1 MTGREDIS
9 AIRLADERARLVRLC
24 AHLTRSVDAAE
35 DLAQET
41 LIEAWRHADRL
52 EEAQSQQAWLT
63 GIARNVCRRWLR
75 ADALDRNRRYCR
87 QSRVRGVS
95 VDSSGGPSIE
105 DIADDIDLFD
115 HIANA
120 ELADVILDGLMNV
133 PTRTREMILARYGDG
148 CSHAEIAIRFRMSE
162 NAVAVALHRGTRQL
176 RDALLSGSG
185 TGSFLADWDI
195 DARERDAWSETRIWC
210 IRCGSRKLVGRF
222 DRDSGFVA
230 FRCPECHQDGTH
242 TASHTS
248 PELFTGVSGYKPA
261 LNRLLT
267 FWHKAWVRGC
277 QDGRTVCHLC
287 GSFAD
292 YHVGMPDR
300 GPLRNEPG
308 AHFRCPACG
317 PILDMTISGLPKT
330 IPHVRRFWNAH
341 ARIRTLP
348 RRSIERDGEHVTVVR
363 LESIAVSAWI
373 DVLFATETCAPIEV
387 HESHGG

>member
-120 ELADVILDGLMNV
+120 ELADVILDGLMTV
-133 PTRTREMILARYGDG
+133 SARTREMLLYRYREDWSYADLATHFHLTED
-148 CSHAEIAIRFRMSE
+148 
-162 NAVAVALHRGTRQL
+162 AVGVALHRGKRQL
-176 RDALLSGSG
+176 RQALLSD
-185 TGSFLADWDI
+185 THEFLADWGI
-195 DARERDAWSETRIWC
+195 RSGERDMWNQTRIWC
-210 IRCGSRKLVGRF
+210 PSCGSQKLVGRF
-222 DRDSGFVA
+222 DRESGFVA
-230 FRCPECHQDGTH
+230 FRCPECHQDGTQ
-242 TASHTS
+242 TASHRS

-308 AHFRCPACG
+308 AHFTCPACG

-341 ARIRTLP
+341 ARVRTLP
-348 RRSIERDGEHVTVVR
+348 GRSIERDGQHVTVVR
-363 LESIAVSAWI
+363 LESIAGSAWI
-373 DVLFATETCAPIEV
+373 DVLFAMETCAPIEV